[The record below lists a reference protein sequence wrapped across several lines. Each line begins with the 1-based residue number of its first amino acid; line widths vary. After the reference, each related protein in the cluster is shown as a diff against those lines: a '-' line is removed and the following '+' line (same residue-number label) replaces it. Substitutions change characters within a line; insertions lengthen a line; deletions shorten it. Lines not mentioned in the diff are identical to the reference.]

1 MKRKLLFGLV
11 LALLGVVNSVSADEL
26 TVYDGTTTNENV
38 PLRPYYGD
46 TSGQKSEFIIPASQ
60 LNAMTGGTIT
70 KMQFELSTAS
80 SKAWTAKYQVFLKEV
95 SQTEFEIVAGSGYYS
110 SSTATPIGNDGA
122 TTVYTGVITP
132 SGTAVPI
139 EFEMPYEYNGGN
151 LLVGIYMTA
160 TGSYESKSFYGTTV
174 ENSSWAYVSSSN
186 KPQNFLP
193 KTTFTYDLQIN
204 GPGLKVKDYK
214 NGETMS
220 FGMVDAGT
228 TKTITLVNPGT
239 EDITVNI
246 ATTGGFTA
254 DKTTATIAANKG
266 EQVVTITVPDATA
279 NGTITI
285 TPTAA
290 GVDPITINL
299 SCVIKDPNK
308 FFVDFNDNKKP
319 DEWEA
324 IGIGSYTTSS
334 TMYAWNYENGYA
346 WYKYSASTTGN
357 LGYYYLSLVSPLVKF
372 AEGEKLLF
380 KVKKDVAYSS
390 YLGYLRVDYSTDG
403 TTWNTVEGGTFND
416 ADLSSDWA
424 EKEVTIPATTKK
436 IRFVAAG
443 IALDD
448 IYGGEYSTAPVMN
461 VTAADVSFGM
471 VNAEATAT
479 FTIKNEGKSD
489 LTGIEVTT
497 TDNNFT
503 FEGVPTTVAV
513 GETATVTV
521 KMSAANKGM
530 HEGTVTVAAP
540 EQESKTFN
548 VSGYVMDEELF
559 TETFDGN
566 ALPDGWTMES
576 GSTST
581 DYKWTFANGA
591 ATGSNK
597 NARLITPALTIA
609 EGEKMAIE
617 IKKYN
622 TWACTLPIYISKD
635 GGEFTLFKTIA
646 NTELSDSYKVF
657 FIDGL
662 AAGNYKIRFDGDGI
676 VMNAINGFHLNMNA
690 PSMEMV
696 STEAAAF
703 GKVTA
708 NASKTYTVKNVGTGE
723 LTVNIASDNEA
734 FTVEPAQLVITDE
747 PKDFTVTFNYT
758 EGNYGNFTANIT
770 VTPTY
775 NEVAKVT
782 IAASAKAMDPN
793 AWDEDFEGGVMPI
806 GWEASNFSVT
816 TKSYTTNPNTTYLA
830 IASAQGATLVTPRL
844 EAKANDV
851 LMWEAY
857 FDWDDESIRV
867 EYSNDEKE
875 TWNLV
880 QIDGLTMGTGTT
892 GSLTN
897 SYRPKDN
904 GISSRGA
911 KLDMSFKAPADG
923 FYYLR
928 FTSSYSGNGVDN
940 FNGFKLALK
949 EHDATISNLDIRS
962 SFTQYTDHQV
972 SVTVKEMVGKDEEMT
987 AKFFING
994 TQYGESVTE
1003 TVPAGGEKEFFV
1015 AVRLNEVISGDAYF
1029 VVSNDN
1035 LELTSEH
1042 VAITTNPAVVL
1053 DETVALEEMPSGYQD
1068 KVVVKYTA
1076 KKGWN
1081 TICLPFALTDEN
1093 LTALFGE
1100 GYKVY
1105 EFYQYKDGELGFR
1118 IASRRYA
1125 GYPYIVYCETV
1136 PTIEEPGYLETYV
1149 SFTSSEKYDE
1159 YNGACF
1165 QGTFAPMPA
1174 GTMEGKYGVTP
1185 TGKIQKGGA
1194 NAWMKGY
1201 RAYFEL
1207 PEDVNPSKLAITID
1221 GQAIATGIDAM
1232 EMLNELNGDIYDLQG
1247 RKVNHAQKG
1256 VFIQNGKKVLVK

>member
-1 MKRKLLFGLV
+1 ME
-11 LALLGVVNSVSADEL
+11 NVSA
-26 TVYDGTTTNENV
+26 TG
-38 PLRPYYGD
+38 RA
-46 TSGQKSEFIIPASQ
+46 FI
-60 LNAMTGGTIT
+60 
-70 KMQFELSTAS
+70 
-80 SKAWTAKYQVFLKEV
+80 
-95 SQTEFEIVAGSGYYS
+95 
-110 SSTATPIGNDGA
+110 
-122 TTVYTGVITP
+122 
-132 SGTAVPI
+132 
-139 EFEMPYEYNGGN
+139 
-151 LLVGIYMTA
+151 
-160 TGSYESKSFYGTTV
+160 
-174 ENSSWAYVSSSN
+174 
-186 KPQNFLP
+186 P
-193 KTTFTYDLQIN
+193 KTTFTYEIAAEGPAFKVKGFNTGDSFQY
-204 GPGLKVKDYK
+204 PGL
-214 NGETMS
+214 
-220 FGMVDAGT
+220 VDPKTAT
-228 TKTITLVNPGT
+228 TFTLRNPGT
-239 EDITVNI
+239 EPVTVSI
-246 ATTGGFTA
+246 ATTGSFSTEETNVEIGA
-254 DKTTATIAANKG
+254 KG
-266 EQVVTITVPDATA
+266 EVNISVAAPEAFGTSTGTVVFTPSAGLDA
-279 NGTITI
+279 
-285 TPTAA
+285 
-290 GVDPITINL
+290 VTINL
-299 SCVIKDPNK
+299 SATVKDPSK
-308 FFVDFNDNKKP
+308 MFVDFSDGALPEDWKYTQYSSSYNWVYTKD
-319 DEWEA
+319 DELGGYA
-324 IGIGSYTTSS
+324 SYKGSSQSYKGTLTSPVLSFEENEQLYFKTSKYSSS
-334 TMYAWNYENGYA
+334 TYA
-346 WYKYSASTTGN
+346 
-357 LGYYYLSLVSPLVKF
+357 SPSVTIQT
-372 AEGEKLLF
+372 
-380 KVKKDVAYSS
+380 
-390 YLGYLRVDYSTDG
+390 STDG
-403 TTWNTVEGGTFND
+403 ETFTDLQTFTDDVYGTW
-416 ADLSSDWA
+416 
-424 EKEVTIPATTKK
+424 KERLVTIPSGTKY
-436 IRFVAAG
+436 IRFSGWYFNVTH
-443 IALDD
+443 
-448 IYGGEYSTAPVMN
+448 IYGGKILTGAKFVINTKNGQELN
-461 VTAADVSFGM
+461 FGM
-471 VNAEATAT
+471 QEQNAEATKT
-479 FTIKNEGKSD
+479 YTITNNGSEA
-489 LTGIEVTT
+489 LTVSIVAPEVVTVSSSEMSIPAKESTELTITLNTT
-497 TDNNFT
+497 TAGAKN
-503 FEGVPTTVAV
+503 
-513 GETATVTV
+513 
-521 KMSAANKGM
+521 
-530 HEGTVTVAAP
+530 GTVELTTNAIDVTSFSIPVA
-540 EQESKTFN
+540 
-548 VSGYVMDEELF
+548 GYVMDPELF

-576 GSTST
+576 GSTYTS
-581 DYKWTFANGA
+581 YKWTISDGMAS
-591 ATGSNK
+591 ATSS
-597 NARLITPALTIA
+597 NARLITPSLTVA

-617 IKKYN
+617 AKSYG
-622 TWACTLPIYISKD
+622 AGLSHSLPIYVSKN
-635 GGEFTLFKTIA
+635 GGEYTLHTTITDLA
-646 NTELSDSYKVF
+646 DDFKVF
-657 FIDGL
+657 YIEGL
-662 AAGNYKIRFDGDGI
+662 EAGNYQIRFDGNSVALGA
-676 VMNAINGFHLNMNA
+676 VNGFRLNPNN
-690 PSMEMV
+690 PLMEMV

-708 NASKTYTVKNVGTGE
+708 NASKTYTVKNVGTGQ
-723 LTVNIASDNEA
+723 LTVNIASDKEA

-782 IAASAKAMDPN
+782 IAASARAMDPN

-816 TKSYTTNPNTTYLA
+816 TKSYTTNPNTTSLA

-844 EAKANDV
+844 EAKTGDV

-857 FDWDDESIRV
+857 CDWSDEGFTV
-867 EYSNDEKE
+867 EYSTDDKATWTAIEGYNPYTPQNDG
-875 TWNLV
+875 
-880 QIDGLTMGTGTT
+880 ITT
-892 GSLTN
+892 
-897 SYRPKDN
+897 
-904 GISSRGA
+904 RGA
-911 KLDMSFKAPADG
+911 KKDMSFKAPADG

-1003 TVPAGGEKEFFV
+1003 TVPAGGEKEFVV

-1029 VVSNDN
+1029 VVSNEN
-1035 LELTSEH
+1035 LELTSEK

-1159 YNGACF
+1159 YNGARF

-1174 GTMEGKYGVTP
+1174 GTMKGKYGVTP

-1221 GQAIATGIDAM
+1221 GQTIATGIDAV
-1232 EMLNELNGDIYDLQG
+1232 EMLNELNGNVYDLQG
-1247 RKVNHAQKG
+1247 RKVNSAKKG
-1256 VFIQNGKKVLVK
+1256 IFIQNGKKIVVK

>member
-1 MKRKLLFGLV
+1 MKKMKFYFALA
-11 LALLGVVNSVSADEL
+11 LALLGIGSVANADEL
-26 TVYDGTTTNENV
+26 TVYDGTKTNDYV
-38 PLRPYYGD
+38 PVYGYYAD
-46 TSGQKSEFIIPASQ
+46 DFQKCEFIMPAAD
-60 LNAMTGGTIT
+60 L
-70 KMQFELSTAS
+70 
-80 SKAWTAKYQVFLKEV
+80 
-95 SQTEFEIVAGSGYYS
+95 TEMNGATVTSMKFYS
-110 SSTATPIGNDGA
+110 SSSSVSWGNAVFQVFMQEVSNTAMSAFIGTTEA
-122 TTVYTGVITP
+122 TTVYTGSLNIT
-132 SGTAVPI
+132 SGVMTVTFS
-139 EFEMPYEYNGGN
+139 ENYVYQGGN
-151 LLVGIYMTA
+151 LLIGFYET
-160 TGSYESKSFYGTTV
+160 TEGSYSKASFYGMSQDAATAFRGYNGTSL
-174 ENSSWAYVSSSN
+174 ESVSGSA
-186 KPQNFLP
+186 QYFLP
-193 KTTFTYDLQIN
+193 KTTFTYDVKIE
-204 GPGLKVKDYK
+204 GPGLKVKEYR

-266 EQVVTITVPDATA
+266 EQVVTITAPDATA
-279 NGTITI
+279 NGSITI
-285 TPTAA
+285 TPTVDS
-290 GVDPITINL
+290 VDPITINL

-308 FFVDFNDNKKP
+308 FFVDFNDNQLP
-319 DEWEA
+319 EGWETV
-324 IGIGSYTTSS
+324 GIGSYTTGSS
-334 TMYAWNYENGYA
+334 ASSYVWDFSKGYA
-346 WYKYSASTTGN
+346 WYKSSTSSAGY
-357 LGYYYLSLVSPLVKF
+357 LDYYYNSIESPLVKF
-372 AEGEKLLF
+372 EEGEKLLF
-380 KVKKDVAYSS
+380 KVKKESNYST

-403 TTWNTVEGGTFND
+403 KTWTAATDGTFNND
-416 ADLSSDWA
+416 ALTTDWA

-461 VTAADVSFGM
+461 VTATDVSFGM

-489 LTGIEVTT
+489 LTDIEVTS
-497 TDNNFT
+497 TDPNFT

-530 HEGTVTVAAP
+530 HEGTVTVGAP
-540 EQESKTFN
+540 EQERKTFN

-576 GSTST
+576 GSTYT

-690 PSMEMV
+690 PLMELV

-747 PKDFTVTFNYT
+747 PQDFTVTFNYT

-775 NEVAKVT
+775 NEDAKVT
-782 IAASAKAMDPN
+782 FAASAKAIDPN

-816 TKSYTTNPNTTYLA
+816 TKSYTTNPNTTSLA

-844 EAKANDV
+844 EAKTGDV

-857 FDWDDESIRV
+857 CDWSDEGFTV
-867 EYSNDEKE
+867 EYSTDDKA
-875 TWNLV
+875 TWTA
-880 QIDGLTMGTGTT
+880 IDGY
-892 GSLTN
+892 N
-897 SYRPKDN
+897 PYKPQND
-904 GISSRGA
+904 GISSRGT
-911 KLDMSFKAPADG
+911 KKDMSFTAPADG

-962 SFTQYTDHQV
+962 TFTQYTEHQV

-987 AKFFING
+987 AKFFIDG

-1003 TVPAGGEKEFFV
+1003 TVAAGGEKEFV
-1015 AVRLNEVISGDAYF
+1015 IAVRLDEVISGNAYF

-1035 LELTSEH
+1035 INLESEK
-1042 VAITTNPAVVL
+1042 VAITTKAAIVL
-1053 DETVALEEMPSGYQD
+1053 DETVDPESLPTSYQD
-1068 KVVVKYTA
+1068 KVVLKYTA

-1081 TICLPFALTDEN
+1081 TICVPFPLSDTD
-1093 LTALFGE
+1093 LTAIFGE
-1100 GYKVY
+1100 NWKVY
-1105 EFYQYKDGELGFR
+1105 EFKSYNNGELGFQL
-1118 IASRRYA
+1118 ASRRY
-1125 GYPYIVYCETV
+1125 GGFPYIVYSEN
-1136 PTIEEPGYLETYV
+1136 PATIEEPGYILTYV
-1149 SFTSSEKYDE
+1149 EFRSVNYDE
-1159 YNGACF
+1159 YNGARF
-1165 QGTFAPMPA
+1165 QGTFAPIAAP
-1174 GTMEGKYGVTP
+1174 GMEGKYGVTP
-1185 TGKIQKGGA
+1185 AGKIQKGGA

-1207 PEDVNPSKLAITID
+1207 PEDADPSKLAITID
-1221 GQAIATGIDAM
+1221 GQAIATGIDAV
-1232 EMLNELNGDIYDLQG
+1232 EMLNELNGNVYDLQG
-1247 RKVNHAQKG
+1247 RKVNSAKKG
-1256 VFIQNGKKVLVK
+1256 IFIQNGKKIVVK

>member
-1 MKRKLLFGLV
+1 MKRKLLFGLA
-11 LALLGVVNSVSADEL
+11 LALMGVVSSVNADEL
-26 TVYDGTTTNENV
+26 TVYDGTTTNQYI
-38 PLRPYYGD
+38 PTYGYYAD
-46 TSGQKSEFIIPASQ
+46 TQGQLSEFMIPAADLATLYGSTI
-60 LNAMTGGTIT
+60 NALKFYANSTSVNWGTA
-70 KMQFELSTAS
+70 QF
-80 SKAWTAKYQVFLKEV
+80 KVYVKEV
-95 SQTEFEIVAGSGYYS
+95 V
-110 SSTATPIGNDGA
+110 DGA
-122 TTVYTGVITP
+122 LDSSFSGDAGATIVYQGSLKVE
-132 SGTAVPI
+132 SNEMAVTFS
-139 EFEMPYEYNGGN
+139 EGYEYGGGN
-151 LLVGIYMTA
+151 LLVGIYVSTKGTYNRA
-160 TGSYESKSFYGTTV
+160 YFYGTGGFD
-174 ENSSWAYVSSSN
+174 NIYSRYRDSSSGN
-186 KPQNFLP
+186 GTAQYFIP
-193 KTTFTYDLQIN
+193 KTTLTYEAMTE

-214 NGETMS
+214 DGDTMS

-239 EDITVNI
+239 VDITVNI
-246 ATTGGFTA
+246 ATTGGFKT
-254 DKTTATIAANKG
+254 DKTSATIAANKG
-266 EQVVTITVPDATA
+266 EQVVTITAPDATA
-279 NGTITI
+279 NGSITI
-285 TPTAA
+285 TPTVD

-299 SCVIKDPNK
+299 NCVIKDPNK
-308 FFVDFNDNKKP
+308 FFVDFNDNQLP
-319 DEWEA
+319 EGWETV
-324 IGIGSYTTSS
+324 GIGSYTTGSYASS
-334 TMYAWNYENGYA
+334 YVWDFSKGYA
-346 WYKYSASTTGN
+346 WYKSSTSSAGY
-357 LGYYYLSLVSPLVKF
+357 LDYYYNSIVSPLVKF
-372 AEGEKLLF
+372 VEGEKLLF
-380 KVKKDVAYSS
+380 KVKKECDYSS

-403 TTWNTVEGGTFND
+403 KTWTAATDGTFNND
-416 ADLSSDWA
+416 ALTTDWA

-489 LTGIEVTT
+489 LTGIEVTS
-497 TDNNFT
+497 TDPNFT
-503 FEGVPTTVAV
+503 FEGVPASVAV

-566 ALPDGWTMES
+566 ALPDGWTNT
-576 GSTST
+576 G
-581 DYKWTFANGA
+581 WTFANGEA
-591 ATGSNK
+591 SGSYNSTK
-597 NARLITPALTIA
+597 KQLITPSLVVA

-617 IKKYN
+617 VQKTRN
-622 TWACTLPIYISKD
+622 SGCAMDIYVSKNGAD
-635 GGEFTLFKTIA
+635 FTKHQTIA
-646 NTELSDSYKVF
+646 DADMENGIYKVF
-657 FIDGL
+657 FIEGL
-662 AAGNYKIRFDGDGI
+662 EAGSYQIRFDANDNKI
-676 VMNAINGFHLNMNA
+676 NAINGFHLNMNA
-690 PSMEMV
+690 PLMELV

-708 NASKTYTVKNVGTGE
+708 NASKTYTVKNVGTGQ

-775 NEVAKVT
+775 NEDAKVT

-793 AWDEDFEGGVMPI
+793 AWDEDFEGGTMPI
-806 GWEASNFSVT
+806 GWDATNWEVGTFDYS
-816 TKSYTTNPNTTYLA
+816 TTNATQ
-830 IASAQGATLVTPRL
+830 IAKATKTAGESVLVTPRL

-851 LMWEAY
+851 LMWEAD
-857 FDWDDESIRV
+857 FDWYDESIRV

-880 QIDGLTMGTGTT
+880 QIDGLTMGTGAT

-897 SYRPKDN
+897 SYRPQDN
-904 GISSRGA
+904 GIGTRGA

-962 SFTQYTDHQV
+962 SFNQYTDHQV

-1003 TVPAGGEKEFFV
+1003 TVPAGGEKEFVV

-1029 VVSNDN
+1029 VVSNEN
-1035 LELTSEH
+1035 LELTSEK

-1076 KKGWN
+1076 KQGWN

-1159 YNGACF
+1159 YNGARF

-1207 PEDVNPSKLAITID
+1207 PEDADPSKLVITVD
-1221 GQAIATGIDAM
+1221 GETVATGIDAM

>member
-1 MKRKLLFGLV
+1 MKKMKFYFALA
-11 LALLGVVNSVSADEL
+11 LALLGGSYAANADEL
-26 TVYDGTTTNENV
+26 TVYDGTKTNQYI
-38 PLRPYYGD
+38 PTYGYYAD
-46 TSGQKSEFIIPASQ
+46 TQGELSEFMIPAADLAT
-60 LNAMTGGTIT
+60 LNGSTINALKFYANNT
-70 KMQFELSTAS
+70 SVNWGAAQF
-80 SKAWTAKYQVFLKEV
+80 KVYVKEV
-95 SQTEFEIVAGSGYYS
+95 V
-110 SSTATPIGNDGA
+110 DGA
-122 TTVYTGVITP
+122 LDSSFSGDAGATIVYQGSLKVE
-132 SGTAVPI
+132 SNEMAVTFS
-139 EFEMPYEYNGGN
+139 EGYEYGGGN
-151 LLVGIYMTA
+151 LLVGIYVSTKGTYDRA
-160 TGSYESKSFYGTTV
+160 YFYGTGGFD
-174 ENSSWAYVSSSN
+174 NIYSRYRDSSSGN
-186 KPQNFLP
+186 GTAQYFIP
-193 KTTFTYDLQIN
+193 KTTLTYEAMTE
-204 GPGLKVKDYK
+204 GPGLKVKEYK

-239 EDITVNI
+239 VDITVNI

-308 FFVDFNDNKKP
+308 FFVDFNDNQLP
-319 DEWEA
+319 EGWETV
-324 IGIGSYTTSS
+324 GIGSNTTGSYAS
-334 TMYAWNYENGYA
+334 TYSWDFSKGYA
-346 WYKYSASTTGN
+346 WYKSSTSSAGY
-357 LGYYYLSLVSPLVKF
+357 LDYYYNSIESPLVKF
-372 AEGEKLLF
+372 VEGEKLLF
-380 KVKKDVAYSS
+380 KVKKECDYSS

-403 TTWNTVEGGTFND
+403 KTWTAATDGTFNN
-416 ADLSSDWA
+416 AALTTEWA

-461 VTAADVSFGM
+461 VTATDVSFGM

-489 LTGIEVTT
+489 LTGIEVTS
-497 TDNNFT
+497 TDPNFT
-503 FEGVPTTVAV
+503 FEGVPASVAV

-690 PSMEMV
+690 PSMELV

-703 GKVTA
+703 GKVTES
-708 NASKTYTVKNVGTGE
+708 ASKTYTVKNVGTGE

-793 AWDEDFEGGVMPI
+793 AWDEDFEGRVMPI

-844 EAKANDV
+844 EAKTGDV

-857 FDWDDESIRV
+857 CDWSDEGFTV
-867 EYSNDEKE
+867 EYSTDDKATWTAIEGYNPYTPQNDG
-875 TWNLV
+875 
-880 QIDGLTMGTGTT
+880 ITT
-892 GSLTN
+892 
-897 SYRPKDN
+897 
-904 GISSRGA
+904 RGA
-911 KLDMSFKAPADG
+911 KKDMSFKAPADG

-1003 TVPAGGEKEFFV
+1003 TVPAGGEKEFV
-1015 AVRLNEVISGDAYF
+1015 IAVRLDEVISGDAYF

-1149 SFTSSEKYDE
+1149 SFTSSEKNDE
-1159 YNGACF
+1159 YNGARF
-1165 QGTFAPMPA
+1165 QGTFAPIAAPGMK
-1174 GTMEGKYGVTP
+1174 GKYGVTP

-1207 PEDVNPSKLAITID
+1207 PEDADPSKLAITID
-1221 GQAIATGIDAM
+1221 GQTIATGIDAV
-1232 EMLNELNGDIYDLQG
+1232 EMLNELNGNVYDLQG
-1247 RKVNHAQKG
+1247 RKVNSAKKG
-1256 VFIQNGKKVLVK
+1256 IFIQNGKKVAIK

>member
-1 MKRKLLFGLV
+1 MCMKRKLLFGLA

-254 DKTTATIAANKG
+254 DKTSATIAANKG
-266 EQVVTITVPDATA
+266 EQVVTITAPDATA
-279 NGTITI
+279 NGSITI
-285 TPTAA
+285 TPTVD

-308 FFVDFNDNKKP
+308 FFVDFNDNQLP
-319 DEWEA
+319 EGWETV
-324 IGIGSYTTSS
+324 GIGSYTTGSS
-334 TMYAWNYENGYA
+334 ASSYVWDFSKGYA
-346 WYKYSASTTGN
+346 WYKKSYAYSSAN
-357 LGYYYLSLVSPLVKF
+357 YYHSLVSPLVKF
-372 AEGEKLLF
+372 VEGEKLLF
-380 KVKKDVAYSS
+380 KLKKEPEYSN
-390 YLGYLRVDYSTDG
+390 YPGYLRVDYTTDG
-403 TTWNTVEGGTFND
+403 KVWTTLSEAVYSD
-416 ADLSSDWA
+416 ADLTTNWV

-436 IRFVAAG
+436 IRFVGMG
-443 IALDD
+443 ISIDD

-489 LTGIEVTT
+489 LTGIEVTS
-497 TDNNFT
+497 TDTNFT

-566 ALPDGWTMES
+566 ALPDGWTNT
-576 GSTST
+576 G
-581 DYKWTFANGA
+581 WTFANGEA
-591 ATGSNK
+591 SGAYNSTRK
-597 NARLITPALTIA
+597 QLITPSLVVA

-617 IKKYN
+617 VQKTRN
-622 TWACTLPIYISKD
+622 SGCAMDIYVSKNGAD
-635 GGEFTLFKTIA
+635 FTKHQTIA
-646 NTELSDSYKVF
+646 DADMENGIYKVF
-657 FIDGL
+657 FIEGL
-662 AAGNYKIRFDGDGI
+662 EAGSYQIRFDANDNKI
-676 VMNAINGFHLNMNA
+676 NAINGFHLNMNA
-690 PSMEMV
+690 PLMEMV

-775 NEVAKVT
+775 NEDAKVT

-793 AWDEDFEGGVMPI
+793 AWDEDFEAGTMPI
-806 GWEASNFSVT
+806 GWDATNWEVGTFGYS
-816 TKSYTTNPNTTYLA
+816 TTNATQ
-830 IASAQGATLVTPRL
+830 IAKATKTAGESVLVTPRL

-851 LMWEAY
+851 LMWEAD
-857 FDWDDESIRV
+857 FDWYDESIRV

-880 QIDGLTMGTGTT
+880 QIDGLTMGTGAT

-897 SYRPKDN
+897 SYRPQDN
-904 GISSRGA
+904 GIGTRGA

-928 FTSSYSGNGVDN
+928 FTSSYSGNGVDT

-962 SFTQYTDHQV
+962 SFNQYTDHQV

-1003 TVPAGGEKEFFV
+1003 TVPAGGEKEFVV

-1029 VVSNDN
+1029 VVSNEN
-1035 LELTSEH
+1035 LELTSEK

-1076 KKGWN
+1076 KQGWN

-1159 YNGACF
+1159 YNGARF

-1207 PEDVNPSKLAITID
+1207 PEDADPSKLAITID

>member
-1 MKRKLLFGLV
+1 MKKMKFYFALA
-11 LALLGVVNSVSADEL
+11 LALLGVGSVANADEL
-26 TVYDGTTTNENV
+26 TVYDGTTTNTEV
-38 PLRPYYGD
+38 PFYGLYVD
-46 TSGQKSEFIIPASQ
+46 DNYQKCEYIIPASA
-60 LNAMTGGTIT
+60 LSGINGAEIKGLKFYTSINNDWGGT
-70 KMQFELSTAS
+70 F
-80 SKAWTAKYQVFLKEV
+80 QVFLKEV
-95 SQTEFEIVAGSGYYS
+95 DNTTLTGFTG
-110 SSTATPIGNDGA
+110 TDGA
-122 TTVYTGVITP
+122 TIVYEGGMSSTNNTIT
-132 SGTAVPI
+132 I
-139 EFEMPYEYNGGN
+139 EFNTPITYNGKN
-151 LLVGIYMTA
+151 LLVGVYETVK
-160 TGSYESKSFYGTTV
+160 GSYKSNSFTGTTV
-174 ENSSWAYVSSSN
+174 NSGVTWAGKGTAFASITGTARS
-186 KPQNFLP
+186 FAP
-193 KTTFTYDLQIN
+193 KTTFTYEEAVVE

-214 NGETMS
+214 DGETMS
-220 FGMVDAGT
+220 FGLVDAGT

-254 DKTTATIAANKG
+254 DKTSATIAANKG
-266 EQVVTITVPDATA
+266 EQVVTITAPDATA

-285 TPTAA
+285 TPTVD

-308 FFVDFNDNKKP
+308 FFVDFNDNQLP
-319 DEWEA
+319 EGWETV
-324 IGIGSYTTSS
+324 GIGSYTTGSS
-334 TMYAWNYENGYA
+334 ASSYVWDFSKGYA
-346 WYKYSASTTGN
+346 WYKKSYAYSSAN
-357 LGYYYLSLVSPLVKF
+357 YYHSLVSPLVKF
-372 AEGEKLLF
+372 VEGEKLLF
-380 KVKKDVAYSS
+380 KLKKEPEYSN
-390 YLGYLRVDYSTDG
+390 YPGYLRVDYTTDG
-403 TTWNTVEGGTFND
+403 KAWTTLSEAVYAD
-416 ADLSSDWA
+416 ADLTTNWV

-436 IRFVAAG
+436 IRFVGMG
-443 IALDD
+443 ISIDD

-461 VTAADVSFGM
+461 VTATDVSFGM

-489 LTGIEVTT
+489 LTGVEVTS
-497 TDNNFT
+497 TDTNFT
-503 FEGVPTTVAV
+503 FEGVPATVAV

-548 VSGYVMDEELF
+548 VSGYVMDTELF

-566 ALPDGWTMES
+566 ALPDGWTNT
-576 GSTST
+576 G
-581 DYKWTFANGA
+581 WTFANGEA
-591 ATGSNK
+591 SGAYNSTRK
-597 NARLITPALTIA
+597 QLITPSLVVA

-617 IKKYN
+617 VQKTRN
-622 TWACTLPIYISKD
+622 SGCAMDIYVSKNGAD
-635 GGEFTLFKTIA
+635 FTKHQTIA
-646 NTELSDSYKVF
+646 DADMENGIYKVF
-657 FIDGL
+657 FIEGL
-662 AAGNYKIRFDGDGI
+662 EAGSYQIRFDANDNKI
-676 VMNAINGFHLNMNA
+676 NAINGFHLNMNA
-690 PSMEMV
+690 PLMEMV

-703 GKVTA
+703 DKVTA
-708 NASKTYTVKNVGTGE
+708 SASKTYTVKNVGTGK

-747 PKDFTVTFNYT
+747 PKNFTVTFNYT

-775 NEVAKVT
+775 NEDAKVT

-793 AWDEDFEGGVMPI
+793 AWDEDFEAGTMPI
-806 GWEASNFSVT
+806 GWDATNWEVGTFGYS
-816 TKSYTTNPNTTYLA
+816 TTNATQ
-830 IASAQGATLVTPRL
+830 IAKATKTAGESVLVTPRL

-851 LMWEAY
+851 LMWEAD

-880 QIDGLTMGTGTT
+880 QIDGLTMGTGAT

-911 KLDMSFKAPADG
+911 KLDMSFKAPANG

-962 SFTQYTDHQV
+962 SFNQYTDHQV

-1003 TVPAGGEKEFFV
+1003 TVPAGGEKEFVV

-1035 LELTSEH
+1035 LELTSEK
-1042 VAITTNPAVVL
+1042 VAITTKAAIVL
-1053 DETVALEEMPSGYQD
+1053 DETVDPESLPTSYQD
-1068 KVVVKYTA
+1068 KVALKYTA

-1081 TICLPFALTDEN
+1081 TICVPFPLTDTD
-1093 LTALFGE
+1093 LTAIFGE
-1100 GYKVY
+1100 NWKVY
-1105 EFYQYKDGELGFR
+1105 EFKSYNNGELGFQL
-1118 IASRRYA
+1118 ASRRY
-1125 GYPYIVYCETV
+1125 GGFPYIVYSEN
-1136 PTIEEPGYLETYV
+1136 PATIEEPGYILTYV
-1149 SFTSSEKYDE
+1149 EFRSVNYDE
-1159 YNGACF
+1159 YNGARF

-1194 NAWMKGY
+1194 NARMKGY

-1207 PEDVNPSKLAITID
+1207 PEDADPSKLAITID
-1221 GQAIATGIDAM
+1221 GQTIATGIDAV
-1232 EMLNELNGDIYDLQG
+1232 EMLNELNGNVYDLQG
-1247 RKVNHAQKG
+1247 RKVNSAKKG
-1256 VFIQNGKKVLVK
+1256 IFIQNGKKIVVK

>member
-1 MKRKLLFGLV
+1 MKKMKFYFALA
-11 LALLGVVNSVSADEL
+11 LALLGVGSVANADEL
-26 TVYDGTTTNENV
+26 TVYDGTKTNDYV
-38 PLRPYYGD
+38 PVYGYYAD
-46 TSGQKSEFIIPASQ
+46 DFQKCEFIMPAAD
-60 LNAMTGGTIT
+60 L
-70 KMQFELSTAS
+70 
-80 SKAWTAKYQVFLKEV
+80 
-95 SQTEFEIVAGSGYYS
+95 TEMNGATVTSMKFYS
-110 SSTATPIGNDGA
+110 SSSSVSWGNAVFQVFMQEVSNTAMSAFIGTTEA
-122 TTVYTGVITP
+122 TTVYTGSLNIT
-132 SGTAVPI
+132 SGVMTVTFS
-139 EFEMPYEYNGGN
+139 ENYVYQGGN
-151 LLVGIYMTA
+151 LLIGFYET
-160 TGSYESKSFYGTTV
+160 TEGSYSKASFYGMSQDAATAFRGYNGTSLESV
-174 ENSSWAYVSSSN
+174 IGSAQY
-186 KPQNFLP
+186 FLP
-193 KTTFTYDLQIN
+193 KTTFTYDVKIE

-566 ALPDGWTMES
+566 ALPDGWTNT
-576 GSTST
+576 G
-581 DYKWTFANGA
+581 WTFANGEA
-591 ATGSNK
+591 SGAYNSTK
-597 NARLITPALTIA
+597 KQLITPSLVVA

-617 IKKYN
+617 VQKTRN
-622 TWACTLPIYISKD
+622 SGCAMDIYVSKNGAD
-635 GGEFTLFKTIA
+635 FTKHQTIA
-646 NTELSDSYKVF
+646 DADMENGIYKVF
-657 FIDGL
+657 FIEGL
-662 AAGNYKIRFDGDGI
+662 EAGSYQIRFDANDNKI
-676 VMNAINGFHLNMNA
+676 NAINGFHLNMNA
-690 PSMEMV
+690 PLMEMV

-793 AWDEDFEGGVMPI
+793 AWDEDFEGGAMPL

-1003 TVPAGGEKEFFV
+1003 TVPAGGEKEFVV

-1035 LELTSEH
+1035 LELTSEK

-1149 SFTSSEKYDE
+1149 SFTSSEKNDE
-1159 YNGACF
+1159 YNGARF
-1165 QGTFAPMPA
+1165 QGTFAPMPV

-1185 TGKIQKGGA
+1185 TGKIQKGSA
-1194 NAWMKGY
+1194 TAWMKGY

-1207 PEDVNPSKLAITID
+1207 PEDADPSKLAITID
-1221 GQAIATGIDAM
+1221 GQTIATGIDAI
-1232 EMLNELNGDIYDLQG
+1232 EMLNELNGNVYDLQG
-1247 RKVNHAQKG
+1247 RKVNSAKKG
-1256 VFIQNGKKVLVK
+1256 IFIQNGKKIVVK

>member
-1 MKRKLLFGLV
+1 MKKMKFYFALA
-11 LALLGVVNSVSADEL
+11 LALLGVGSVANADEL
-26 TVYDGTTTNENV
+26 TVYEGTTTNEYI
-38 PLRPYYGD
+38 PTYGYYAD
-46 TSGQKSEFIIPASQ
+46 TQGELSEFMIPAADLAT
-60 LNAMTGGTIT
+60 LNGSTINALKFYANSTSVNWGTA
-70 KMQFELSTAS
+70 QF
-80 SKAWTAKYQVFLKEV
+80 KVYVKEV
-95 SQTEFEIVAGSGYYS
+95 V
-110 SSTATPIGNDGA
+110 DGA
-122 TTVYTGVITP
+122 LDSSFSGDADATIVYQGSLKVESNEMAITF
-132 SGTAVPI
+132 SEG
-139 EFEMPYEYNGGN
+139 YEYDGGN
-151 LLVGIYMTA
+151 LLVGIYVSTKGTYNHA
-160 TGSYESKSFYGTTV
+160 YFYGTGGFDNIYSRYRQT
-174 ENSSWAYVSSSN
+174 SSGNGKAQY
-186 KPQNFLP
+186 FIP
-193 KTTFTYDLQIN
+193 KTTLTYEAMTE
-204 GPGLKVKDYK
+204 GPGLKVKEYK

-266 EQVVTITVPDATA
+266 EQVVTITAPDATA

-285 TPTAA
+285 TPTVD

-308 FFVDFNDNKKP
+308 FFVDFNDNQLP
-319 DEWEA
+319 EGWETV
-324 IGIGSYTTSS
+324 GIGSYTTGSYASS
-334 TMYAWNYENGYA
+334 YVWDFSKGYA
-346 WYKYSASTTGN
+346 WYKSSDSSYGN
-357 LGYYYLSLVSPLVKF
+357 PDRYYHSLVSPLVKF
-372 AEGEKLLF
+372 EEGEKLLF
-380 KVKKDVAYSS
+380 KVKKEVSSSS
-390 YLGYLRVDYSTDG
+390 YVGYLRVDYSTDG
-403 TTWNTVEGGTFND
+403 KTWTAATDGTFNN
-416 ADLSSDWA
+416 AALTTEWA

-461 VTAADVSFGM
+461 VTATDVSFGM

-566 ALPDGWTMES
+566 ALPDGWTNT
-576 GSTST
+576 G
-581 DYKWTFANGA
+581 WTFANGEA
-591 ATGSNK
+591 SGAYNSTRK
-597 NARLITPALTIA
+597 QLITPSLVVA

-617 IKKYN
+617 VQKTRNSGCAMDIYVSKNGADFTKYQ
-622 TWACTLPIYISKD
+622 
-635 GGEFTLFKTIA
+635 TIA
-646 NTELSDSYKVF
+646 DADMENGIYKVF
-657 FIDGL
+657 FIEGL
-662 AAGNYKIRFDGDGI
+662 EAGSYQIRFDANDNKI
-676 VMNAINGFHLNMNA
+676 NAINGFHLNMNA
-690 PSMEMV
+690 PLMEMV

-734 FTVEPAQLVITDE
+734 FTVEPAQLVITEE
-747 PKDFTVTFNYT
+747 PKNFTVTFNYT

-793 AWDEDFEGGVMPI
+793 AWDEDFEGGEMPI
-806 GWEASNFSVT
+806 GWEANGFSVGT
-816 TKSYTTNPNTTYLA
+816 YGGWGTSTNTTNYAYGSSNG
-830 IASAQGATLVTPRL
+830 STLITPRL
-844 EAKANDV
+844 EAKTGDV
-851 LMWEAY
+851 LTWEADCDY
-857 FDWDDESIRV
+857 ADEGIKV
-867 EYSNDEKE
+867 EYSVDDKATWTVLDIEGLNKSTASGKE
-875 TWNLV
+875 DFYLPNV
-880 QIDGLTMGTGTT
+880 NGYTT
-892 GSLTN
+892 GAAL
-897 SYRPKDN
+897 P
-904 GISSRGA
+904 
-911 KLDMSFKAPADG
+911 MSFTAPADG
-923 FYYLR
+923 YYYLR
-928 FTSSYSGNGVDN
+928 FTSSYNREGVDN
-940 FNGFKLALK
+940 FNGFKLAMK
-949 EHDATISNLDIRS
+949 EHDAGISAIQIYETFNQYAERS
-962 SFTQYTDHQV
+962 L
-972 SVTVKEMVGKDEEMT
+972 SVTVKENVCKDETLT
-987 AKFFING
+987 AQFFIDD
-994 TQYGESVTE
+994 TQYGEDVTE
-1003 TVPAGGEKEFFV
+1003 TVTALGEKTFTVKVTLDEI
-1015 AVRLNEVISGDAYF
+1015 ISGDAYF
-1029 VVSNDN
+1029 KVFNDN
-1035 LELTSEH
+1035 INLVSEK
-1042 VAITTNPAVVL
+1042 VAITTNPAIVL
-1053 DETVALEEMPSGYQD
+1053 DETVAPEDLPTSGSQSV
-1068 KVVVKYTA
+1068 VVVKYSA

-1081 TICLPFALTDEN
+1081 TICVPFKIADADLE
-1093 LTALFGE
+1093 AIFGE

-1105 EFYQYKDGELGFR
+1105 DFKSYKDGELGFQEVNALNR
-1118 IASRRYA
+1118 VA
-1125 GYPYIVYCETV
+1125 GYPYIVYSENPATF
-1136 PTIEEPGYLETYV
+1136 EEPGYIVTTV
-1149 SFTSSEKYDE
+1149 SFRSVNYDE
-1159 YNGACF
+1159 YNGARF
-1165 QGTFAPMPA
+1165 QGTFAPMPV

-1207 PEDVNPSKLAITID
+1207 PEDANPSKLAITID
-1221 GQAIATGIDAM
+1221 GQTIATGIDAV
-1232 EMLNELNGDIYDLQG
+1232 EMLNELNGNVYDLQG
-1247 RKVNHAQKG
+1247 RKVNSAKKG
-1256 VFIQNGKKVLVK
+1256 IFIQNGKKIIVR

>member
-1 MKRKLLFGLV
+1 MKRKLLFGLA
-11 LALLGVVNSVSADEL
+11 LALMGVVSSVNADEL

-308 FFVDFNDNKKP
+308 FFVDFNDNQLP
-319 DEWEA
+319 EGWETV
-324 IGIGSYTTSS
+324 GIGSYTTGSYASS
-334 TMYAWNYENGYA
+334 YVWDFSKGYA
-346 WYKYSASTTGN
+346 WYKSSTSSAGY
-357 LGYYYLSLVSPLVKF
+357 LDYYYNSIESPLVKF
-372 AEGEKLLF
+372 EEGEKLLF
-380 KVKKDVAYSS
+380 KVKKESNYSTN
-390 YLGYLRVDYSTDG
+390 LGYLRVDYSTDG
-403 TTWNTVEGGTFND
+403 KTWTAATDGTFNN
-416 ADLSSDWA
+416 AALTTEWA

-461 VTAADVSFGM
+461 VTATDVSFGM

-708 NASKTYTVKNVGTGE
+708 NDSKTYTVKNVGTGE

-857 FDWDDESIRV
+857 CDWSDEGFTV
-867 EYSNDEKE
+867 EYSTDDKATWTAIEGYNPYTPQNDG
-875 TWNLV
+875 
-880 QIDGLTMGTGTT
+880 ITT
-892 GSLTN
+892 
-897 SYRPKDN
+897 
-904 GISSRGA
+904 RGA
-911 KLDMSFKAPADG
+911 KKDMSFTAPADG

-1003 TVPAGGEKEFFV
+1003 TVPAGGEKEFVV

-1076 KKGWN
+1076 KQGWN

-1159 YNGACF
+1159 YNGARF
-1165 QGTFAPMPA
+1165 QGTFAPIA
-1174 GTMEGKYGVTP
+1174 ASGMEGKYGVTP

>member
-1 MKRKLLFGLV
+1 MCMKRKLLFGLV

-26 TVYDGTTTNENV
+26 TVYDGTTTNAEV
-38 PLRPYYGD
+38 PFYGLYVD
-46 TSGQKSEFIIPASQ
+46 DNYQKCEYIIPASA
-60 LNAMTGGTIT
+60 LSGINGAEIKGLKFYTSINNDWGGT
-70 KMQFELSTAS
+70 F
-80 SKAWTAKYQVFLKEV
+80 QVFLKEV
-95 SQTEFEIVAGSGYYS
+95 DNTTLTGFTG
-110 SSTATPIGNDGA
+110 TDGA
-122 TTVYTGVITP
+122 TIVYEGGMSSTNNTIT
-132 SGTAVPI
+132 I
-139 EFEMPYEYNGGN
+139 EFNTPITYNGKN
-151 LLVGIYMTA
+151 LLVGVYETVK
-160 TGSYESKSFYGTTV
+160 GSYKSNNFTGTTV
-174 ENSSWAYVSSSN
+174 NSGVTWAGKGTAFASITGTARS
-186 KPQNFLP
+186 FAP
-193 KTTFTYDLQIN
+193 KTTFTYEEAVVE

-214 NGETMS
+214 DGETMS
-220 FGMVDAGT
+220 FGLVNAGT

-239 EDITVNI
+239 VDITVNI

-266 EQVVTITVPDATA
+266 EQVVTITAPDATA
-279 NGTITI
+279 NGSITI

-308 FFVDFNDNKKP
+308 FFVDFNDNQLP
-319 DEWEA
+319 EGWETV
-324 IGIGSYTTSS
+324 GIGSYTTGSS
-334 TMYAWNYENGYA
+334 ASSYVWDFSKGYA
-346 WYKYSASTTGN
+346 WYKKSYAYSSAN
-357 LGYYYLSLVSPLVKF
+357 YYHSLVSPLVKF
-372 AEGEKLLF
+372 VEGEKLLF
-380 KVKKDVAYSS
+380 KLKKEPEYSN
-390 YLGYLRVDYSTDG
+390 YPGYLRVDYTTDG
-403 TTWNTVEGGTFND
+403 KAWTTLSEAVYAD
-416 ADLSSDWA
+416 ADLTTNWV

-436 IRFVAAG
+436 IRFVGMG
-443 IALDD
+443 ISIDD

-461 VTAADVSFGM
+461 VTATDVSFGM

-489 LTGIEVTT
+489 LTGVEVTS
-497 TDNNFT
+497 TDTNFT

-566 ALPDGWTMES
+566 ALPDGWTNT
-576 GSTST
+576 G
-581 DYKWTFANGA
+581 WTFANGEA
-591 ATGSNK
+591 SGSYNSTK
-597 NARLITPALTIA
+597 KQLITPSLVVA

-617 IKKYN
+617 VQKTRN
-622 TWACTLPIYISKD
+622 SGCAMDIYVSKNGAD
-635 GGEFTLFKTIA
+635 FTKHQTIA
-646 NTELSDSYKVF
+646 DADMENGIYKVF
-657 FIDGL
+657 FIEGL
-662 AAGNYKIRFDGDGI
+662 EAGSYQIRFDANDNKI
-676 VMNAINGFHLNMNA
+676 NAINGFHLNMNA
-690 PSMEMV
+690 PLMEMV

-775 NEVAKVT
+775 NEDAKVT

-806 GWEASNFSVT
+806 GWEASNWEVGTFGYS
-816 TKSYTTNPNTTYLA
+816 TTNATQ
-830 IASAQGATLVTPRL
+830 IAKATKTAGESVLVTPRL

-851 LMWEAY
+851 LMWEALY
-857 FDWDDESIRV
+857 DWDDESIRV

-880 QIDGLTMGTGTT
+880 QIDGLTMGTGAT

-962 SFTQYTDHQV
+962 SFNQYTDHQV
-972 SVTVKEMVGKDEEMT
+972 SVTVKELVGKEEEMT
-987 AKFFING
+987 AKFFIDG
-994 TQYGESVTE
+994 TQYGEAVTE
-1003 TVPAGGEKEFFV
+1003 TVPAGGEKEFV
-1015 AVRLNEVISGDAYF
+1015 IAVRLNEIISGNAYF
-1029 VVSNDN
+1029 VVSNDDI
-1035 LELTSEH
+1035 ELTSEA
-1042 VAITTNPAVVL
+1042 VAITTNPAIVL
-1053 DETVALEEMPSGYQD
+1053 DETVAPESLPTGYQD
-1068 KVVVKYTA
+1068 KVAVKYTA
-1076 KKGWN
+1076 KQGWN
-1081 TICLPFALTDEN
+1081 TICLPFALTDED

-1100 GYKVY
+1100 GWKAY
-1105 EFYQYKDGELGFR
+1105 EFCSYNNGELGFR
-1118 IASRRYA
+1118 LASRRYA
-1125 GYPYIVYCETV
+1125 GYPYIVYCESA
-1136 PTIEEPGYLETYV
+1136 PTIEEPGYLVTYV
-1149 SFTSSEKYDE
+1149 SFSSEKYDQ
-1159 YNGACF
+1159 YGGAIF
-1165 QGTFAPMPA
+1165 QGTFSPIAAPD
-1174 GTMEGKYGVTP
+1174 MEGIYGVTP
-1185 TGKIQKGGA
+1185 NGRIMKGSA
-1194 NAWMKGY
+1194 NASMKGY

-1207 PEDVNPSKLAITID
+1207 PTDEDTSKLVITVD
-1221 GQAIATGIDAM
+1221 GETVATGIDAM

>member
-1 MKRKLLFGLV
+1 MKKMKFYFALA
-11 LALLGVVNSVSADEL
+11 LALLGIGSVANADEL
-26 TVYDGTTTNENV
+26 TVYDGTTTNAEV
-38 PLRPYYGD
+38 PFYGLYVD
-46 TSGQKSEFIIPASQ
+46 DNYQKCEYIIPASA
-60 LNAMTGGTIT
+60 LSGINGAEIKGLKFYTSINNDWGGT
-70 KMQFELSTAS
+70 F
-80 SKAWTAKYQVFLKEV
+80 QVFLKEV
-95 SQTEFEIVAGSGYYS
+95 DNTTLTGFTG
-110 SSTATPIGNDGA
+110 TDGA
-122 TTVYTGVITP
+122 TIVYEGGMSSTNNTIT
-132 SGTAVPI
+132 I
-139 EFEMPYEYNGGN
+139 EFNTPITYNGKN
-151 LLVGIYMTA
+151 LLVGVYETVK
-160 TGSYESKSFYGTTV
+160 GSYKSNNFTGTTV
-174 ENSSWAYVSSSN
+174 SSGVTWAGKGTAFASITGTARS
-186 KPQNFLP
+186 FAP
-193 KTTFTYDLQIN
+193 KTTFTYEEAVVE

-214 NGETMS
+214 DGDTMS

-239 EDITVNI
+239 KDITVNI

-254 DKTTATIAANKG
+254 DKTSATIAANKG
-266 EQVVTITVPDATA
+266 EQVVTITAPDATA

-285 TPTAA
+285 TPTVD

-390 YLGYLRVDYSTDG
+390 YIGYLRVDYSTDG

-416 ADLSSDWA
+416 ADLSSYWA

-489 LTGIEVTT
+489 LTGIEVTS
-497 TDNNFT
+497 TDPNFT
-503 FEGVPTTVAV
+503 FEGVPASVAV

-548 VSGYVMDEELF
+548 VSGYVMDTELF

-576 GSTST
+576 GSTYT

-690 PSMEMV
+690 PLMEMV

-708 NASKTYTVKNVGTGE
+708 NASKTYTVKNVGTGQ

-806 GWEASNFSVT
+806 GWEANGFSVGT
-816 TKSYTTNPNTTYLA
+816 YGGWGTSTNTTNYAYGSSNG
-830 IASAQGATLVTPRL
+830 STLITPRL
-844 EAKANDV
+844 EAKAGDV
-851 LMWEAY
+851 LTWEADCDY
-857 FDWDDESIRV
+857 ADEGIKV
-867 EYSNDEKE
+867 EYSVDDKATWTVLDIEGLNKSTASGKE
-875 TWNLV
+875 DFYLPNV
-880 QIDGLTMGTGTT
+880 NGYTT
-892 GSLTN
+892 GAAL
-897 SYRPKDN
+897 P
-904 GISSRGA
+904 
-911 KLDMSFKAPADG
+911 MSFTAPADG
-923 FYYLR
+923 YYYLR
-928 FTSSYSGNGVDN
+928 FTSSYNREGVDN
-940 FNGFKLALK
+940 FNGFKLSMK
-949 EHDATISNLDIRS
+949 EHDAGISAITIYETFNQYVERS
-962 SFTQYTDHQV
+962 V
-972 SVTVKEMVGKDEEMT
+972 SVTVKENVGKDETLT
-987 AKFFING
+987 AQFFIDD
-994 TQYGESVTE
+994 TQYGEDVTE
-1003 TVPAGGEKEFFV
+1003 TVTALGEKQFTVKVTLDEI
-1015 AVRLNEVISGDAYF
+1015 ISGDAYF
-1029 VVSNDN
+1029 KVFNDN
-1035 LELTSEH
+1035 INLVSEK
-1042 VAITTNPAVVL
+1042 VAITTNPAIVL
-1053 DETVALEEMPSGYQD
+1053 DETVAPEDLPTSGSQSV
-1068 KVVVKYTA
+1068 VVVKYTA

-1081 TICLPFALTDEN
+1081 TICVPFKISDADLE
-1093 LTALFGE
+1093 AIFGE

-1105 EFYQYKDGELGFR
+1105 DFKSYKDGELGFQEVNALNR
-1118 IASRRYA
+1118 VA
-1125 GYPYIVYCETV
+1125 GYPYIVYSEN
-1136 PTIEEPGYLETYV
+1136 PATIKEPGYILTYV
-1149 SFTSSEKYDE
+1149 EFRSVNYDE
-1159 YNGACF
+1159 YNGARF

-1174 GTMEGKYGVTP
+1174 GTMKGKYGVTP

-1221 GQAIATGIDAM
+1221 GQTIATGIDAV
-1232 EMLNELNGDIYDLQG
+1232 EMLNELNGNVYDLQG
-1247 RKVNHAQKG
+1247 RKVNSAKKG
-1256 VFIQNGKKVLVK
+1256 IFIQNGKKIVVK

>member
-1 MKRKLLFGLV
+1 MKKMKFYFALA
-11 LALLGVVNSVSADEL
+11 LALLGGSYAANADEL
-26 TVYDGTTTNENV
+26 TVYDGTTTNQYV
-38 PLRPYYGD
+38 PLYGYYNDVVG
-46 TSGQKSEFIIPASQ
+46 TQTEFIIPADKLADMDGGSISGIKFYASNASVSWGGSFDVYVKEVEETT
-60 LNAMTGGTIT
+60 LTSGFIGSTGATIVYSGPLSIESNAMTID
-70 KMQFELSTAS
+70 FSEA
-80 SKAWTAKYQVFLKEV
+80 
-95 SQTEFEIVAGSGYYS
+95 I
-110 SSTATPIGNDGA
+110 
-122 TTVYTGVITP
+122 
-132 SGTAVPI
+132 
-139 EFEMPYEYNGGN
+139 PYEGGN
-151 LLVGIYMTA
+151 LLVGITLTA
-160 TGSYESKSFYGTTV
+160 KGSDTRGYFYGDTGVTGSSRYRGGTTGTG
-174 ENSSWAYVSSSN
+174 STQS
-186 KPQNFLP
+186 FLP
-193 KTTFTYDLQIN
+193 KTTFTYDLPVE
-204 GPGLKVKDYK
+204 GPGLKVKGYK
-214 NGETMS
+214 NGATIS
-220 FGMVDAGT
+220 YGMVNSGT
-228 TKTITLVNPGT
+228 EKTLTLSNPGT
-239 EDITVNI
+239 EAITVNI
-246 ATTGGFTA
+246 NTTGAFI
-254 DKTTATIAANKG
+254 ATPSTLTIEAKG
-266 EQVVTITVPDATA
+266 EAVITVAAPDVTS

-285 TPTAA
+285 TPTVAD
-290 GVDPITINL
+290 VDPITINL

-308 FFVDFNDNKKP
+308 IFIDFEDKQLPEGWTAKGY
-319 DEWEA
+319 ES
-324 IGIGSYTTSS
+324 SYGGTYSWSFTS
-334 TMYAWNYENGYA
+334 GYA
-346 WYKYSASTTGN
+346 NYQGYSQTSAGTLT
-357 LGYYYLSLVSPLVKF
+357 SPLVKF
-372 AEGEKLLF
+372 EDGETMLF
-380 KVKKDVAYSS
+380 KTQKNTSSS
-390 YLGYLRVDYSTDG
+390 YNACSVSIEASTDG
-403 TTWNTVEGGTFND
+403 TTWTTIETFTND
-416 ADLSSDWA
+416 VYTEWTERS
-424 EKEVTIPATTKK
+424 VTIPSADVKY
-436 IRFVAAG
+436 IRFKG
-443 IALDD
+443 WYINIDD
-448 IYGGEYSTAPVMN
+448 IYGGEYSMAPVMN
-461 VTAADVSFGM
+461 VTTTDVSFGM

-489 LTGIEVTT
+489 LTGIEVTS
-497 TDNNFT
+497 TDPNFT

-530 HEGTVTVAAP
+530 HEGTVTIAAP

-566 ALPDGWTMES
+566 VLPDGWTMES
-576 GSTST
+576 GSTYT
-581 DYKWTFANGA
+581 DYKWTFADGT

-597 NARLITPALTIA
+597 NARLITPSLTIA

-635 GGEFTLFKTIA
+635 GGEFILFKTIA

-775 NEVAKVT
+775 NEDAKVT

-1003 TVPAGGEKEFFV
+1003 TVPAGGEKEFVV
-1015 AVRLNEVISGDAYF
+1015 AVRLDEVISGDAYF
-1029 VVSNDN
+1029 VVFNDN
-1035 LELTSEH
+1035 LELTSEK

-1159 YNGACF
+1159 YNGARF
-1165 QGTFAPMPA
+1165 QGTFAPIAAP
-1174 GTMEGKYGVTP
+1174 GMEGKYGVTP

-1207 PEDVNPSKLAITID
+1207 PEDADPSKLAITID
-1221 GQAIATGIDAM
+1221 GQTIATGIDAV
-1232 EMLNELNGDIYDLQG
+1232 EMLNELNGNVYDLQG
-1247 RKVNHAQKG
+1247 RKVNSAKKG
-1256 VFIQNGKKVLVK
+1256 IFIQNGKKIVVK

>member
-1 MKRKLLFGLV
+1 MKKMKFYFALA
-11 LALLGVVNSVSADEL
+11 LALLGVGSVANADEL
-26 TVYDGTTTNENV
+26 TVYDGTTTNQYV
-38 PLRPYYGD
+38 PLYGYYNDVVG
-46 TSGQKSEFIIPASQ
+46 TQTEFIIPADKLADMDGGSISGIKFYASNASVSWGGSFDVYVKEVEETT
-60 LNAMTGGTIT
+60 LTSGFIGSTGATIVYSGPLSIESNAMTID
-70 KMQFELSTAS
+70 FSEA
-80 SKAWTAKYQVFLKEV
+80 
-95 SQTEFEIVAGSGYYS
+95 I
-110 SSTATPIGNDGA
+110 
-122 TTVYTGVITP
+122 
-132 SGTAVPI
+132 
-139 EFEMPYEYNGGN
+139 PYEGGN
-151 LLVGIYMTA
+151 LLVGITLTA
-160 TGSYESKSFYGTTV
+160 KGSDTRGYFYGDTGVTGSSRYRGGSTGTGSTQ
-174 ENSSWAYVSSSN
+174 S
-186 KPQNFLP
+186 FLP
-193 KTTFTYDLQIN
+193 KTTFTYDLPVE
-204 GPGLKVKDYK
+204 GPGLKVKGYK
-214 NGETMS
+214 NGATIS
-220 FGMVDAGT
+220 YGM
-228 TKTITLVNPGT
+228 VNPGT
-239 EDITVNI
+239 EKTLTLSNPGTEAITVNI
-246 ATTGGFTA
+246 NTTGGFI
-254 DKTTATIAANKG
+254 ATPSTLTIEAKG
-266 EQVVTITVPDATA
+266 EAVITVAAPDETS

-285 TPTAA
+285 TPTVAD
-290 GVDPITINL
+290 VDPITINL

-308 FFVDFNDNKKP
+308 IFIDFEDKQLPEGWTAKGY
-319 DEWEA
+319 ES
-324 IGIGSYTTSS
+324 SYGGTYSWSFTS
-334 TMYAWNYENGYA
+334 GYA
-346 WYKYSASTTGN
+346 NYQGYSQTSAGTLT
-357 LGYYYLSLVSPLVKF
+357 SPLVKF
-372 AEGEKLLF
+372 EDGETMLF
-380 KVKKDVAYSS
+380 KTQKNTSSS
-390 YLGYLRVDYSTDG
+390 YNACSVSIEASTDG
-403 TTWNTVEGGTFND
+403 TTWTTIETFTND
-416 ADLSSDWA
+416 VYTEWTERS
-424 EKEVTIPATTKK
+424 VTIPSADVKY
-436 IRFVAAG
+436 IRFKG
-443 IALDD
+443 WYINIDD

-461 VTAADVSFGM
+461 VTATDVSFGM

-489 LTGIEVTT
+489 LTGIEITT

-566 ALPDGWTMES
+566 ALPDGWTNT
-576 GSTST
+576 G
-581 DYKWTFANGA
+581 WTFANGEA
-591 ATGSNK
+591 SGAYNSTK
-597 NARLITPALTIA
+597 KQLITPSLVVA

-617 IKKYN
+617 VQKTRN
-622 TWACTLPIYISKD
+622 SGCAMDIYVSKNGAD
-635 GGEFTLFKTIA
+635 FTKHQTIA
-646 NTELSDSYKVF
+646 DADMENGIYKVF
-657 FIDGL
+657 FIEGL
-662 AAGNYKIRFDGDGI
+662 EAGSYQIRFDANDNKI
-676 VMNAINGFHLNMNA
+676 NAINGFHLNMNA
-690 PSMEMV
+690 PLMEMV

-806 GWEASNFSVT
+806 GWEATNWEVGTFGYS
-816 TKSYTTNPNTTYLA
+816 TTNATQ
-830 IASAQGATLVTPRL
+830 IAKATKTAGESVLVTPRL

-851 LMWEAY
+851 LMWEALY
-857 FDWDDESIRV
+857 DWDDESIRV

-1003 TVPAGGEKEFFV
+1003 TVPAGGEKEFVV

-1035 LELTSEH
+1035 LELISEK

-1149 SFTSSEKYDE
+1149 SFTSSEKNDE
-1159 YNGACF
+1159 YNGARF
-1165 QGTFAPMPA
+1165 LGTFAPIAAPGMK
-1174 GTMEGKYGVTP
+1174 GKYGVTP

-1207 PEDVNPSKLAITID
+1207 PEDADPSKLAITID
-1221 GQAIATGIDAM
+1221 GQTIATGIDAI
-1232 EMLNELNGDIYDLQG
+1232 EMLNELNGNVYDLQG
-1247 RKVNHAQKG
+1247 RKVNSAKKG
-1256 VFIQNGKKVLVK
+1256 IFIQNGKKIVVK

>member
-1 MKRKLLFGLV
+1 MKKMKFYFALA
-11 LALLGVVNSVSADEL
+11 LALLGIGSVANADEL
-26 TVYDGTTTNENV
+26 TVYDGTNSNEYV
-38 PLRPYYGD
+38 PVYGNWAD
-46 TSGQKSEFIIPASQ
+46 AYLKSEFVIPATDLADMNGATISALKFYFKEAPSKQ
-60 LNAMTGGTIT
+60 WTGT
-70 KMQFELSTAS
+70 F
-80 SKAWTAKYQVFLKEV
+80 QVFLKEV
-95 SQTEFEIVAGSGYYS
+95 PATTMSSFSG
-110 SSTATPIGNDGA
+110 IDGA
-122 TTVYTGVITP
+122 TIVYE
-132 SGTAVPI
+132 GTFNVVSSQLPI
-139 EFEMPYEYNGGN
+139 EFTSDYEYQGGN
-151 LLVGIYMTA
+151 LLVGVYQTVKGNYA
-160 TGSYESKSFYGTTV
+160 SSSFYGVGQSYTSAVSGYNSTSL
-174 ENSSWAYVSSSN
+174 ENVSATGRA
-186 KPQNFLP
+186 FIP
-193 KTTFTYDLQIN
+193 KTTFTYEIAAEGPAFKVKGFNTGDSFQY
-204 GPGLKVKDYK
+204 PGL
-214 NGETMS
+214 
-220 FGMVDAGT
+220 VDPKTAT
-228 TKTITLVNPGT
+228 TFTLRNPGT
-239 EDITVNI
+239 EPVTVSI
-246 ATTGGFTA
+246 ATTGSFSTEETNVEIGA
-254 DKTTATIAANKG
+254 KG
-266 EQVVTITVPDATA
+266 EVNISVAAPEAFGTSTGTVVFTPSAGLDA
-279 NGTITI
+279 
-285 TPTAA
+285 
-290 GVDPITINL
+290 VTINL
-299 SCVIKDPNK
+299 SATVKDPSK
-308 FFVDFNDNKKP
+308 MFVDFSDGALPEDWKYTQYSSSYNWVYTKD
-319 DEWEA
+319 DELGGYA
-324 IGIGSYTTSS
+324 SYKGSSQSYKGTLTSPVLSFEENEQLYFKTSKYSSS
-334 TMYAWNYENGYA
+334 TYA
-346 WYKYSASTTGN
+346 
-357 LGYYYLSLVSPLVKF
+357 SPSVTIQT
-372 AEGEKLLF
+372 
-380 KVKKDVAYSS
+380 
-390 YLGYLRVDYSTDG
+390 STDG
-403 TTWNTVEGGTFND
+403 ETFTDLQTFTDDVYGTW
-416 ADLSSDWA
+416 
-424 EKEVTIPATTKK
+424 KERLVTIPSGTKY
-436 IRFVAAG
+436 IRFSGWYFNVTH
-443 IALDD
+443 
-448 IYGGEYSTAPVMN
+448 IYGGKILTGAKFVINTKNGQELN
-461 VTAADVSFGM
+461 FGM
-471 VNAEATAT
+471 QEQNAEATKT
-479 FTIKNEGKSD
+479 YTITNNGSEA
-489 LTGIEVTT
+489 LTVSIVAPEVVTVSSSEMSIPAKESTELTITLNTT
-497 TDNNFT
+497 TAGAKN
-503 FEGVPTTVAV
+503 
-513 GETATVTV
+513 
-521 KMSAANKGM
+521 
-530 HEGTVTVAAP
+530 GTVELTTNAIDVTSFSIPVA
-540 EQESKTFN
+540 
-548 VSGYVMDEELF
+548 GYVMDPELF

-576 GSTST
+576 GSTYTS
-581 DYKWTFANGA
+581 YKWTISDGMAS
-591 ATGSNK
+591 ATSS
-597 NARLITPALTIA
+597 NARLITPSLTVA

-617 IKKYN
+617 AKSYG
-622 TWACTLPIYISKD
+622 AGLSHSLPIYVSKN
-635 GGEFTLFKTIA
+635 GGEYTLHTTITDLA
-646 NTELSDSYKVF
+646 DDFKVF
-657 FIDGL
+657 YIEGL
-662 AAGNYKIRFDGDGI
+662 EAGNYQIRFDGNSVALGA
-676 VMNAINGFHLNMNA
+676 VNGFRLNPNN
-690 PSMEMV
+690 PLMEMV

-816 TKSYTTNPNTTYLA
+816 TKSYTTNPNTTSLA

-844 EAKANDV
+844 EAKTGDV

-857 FDWDDESIRV
+857 CDWSDEGFTV
-867 EYSNDEKE
+867 EYSTDDKATWTAIEGYNPYTPQNDG
-875 TWNLV
+875 
-880 QIDGLTMGTGTT
+880 ITT
-892 GSLTN
+892 
-897 SYRPKDN
+897 
-904 GISSRGA
+904 RGA
-911 KLDMSFKAPADG
+911 KKDMSFKAPADG

-1003 TVPAGGEKEFFV
+1003 TVPAGGEKEFVV

-1029 VVSNDN
+1029 VVSNEN
-1035 LELTSEH
+1035 LELTSEK

-1159 YNGACF
+1159 YNGARF
-1165 QGTFAPMPA
+1165 QGTFAPMPT

-1185 TGKIQKGGA
+1185 AGKIQKGGA

-1221 GQAIATGIDAM
+1221 GQTIATGIDAV
-1232 EMLNELNGDIYDLQG
+1232 EMLNELNGNVYDLQG
-1247 RKVNHAQKG
+1247 RKVNSAKKG
-1256 VFIQNGKKVLVK
+1256 IFIQNGKKIVVK

>member
-1 MKRKLLFGLV
+1 MKKMKFYFALA
-11 LALLGVVNSVSADEL
+11 LALLGIGSVANADEL
-26 TVYDGTTTNENV
+26 TVYDGTTTNAEV
-38 PLRPYYGD
+38 PFYGLYVD
-46 TSGQKSEFIIPASQ
+46 DNYQKCEYIIPASA
-60 LNAMTGGTIT
+60 LSGINGAEIKGLKFYTSINNDWGGT
-70 KMQFELSTAS
+70 F
-80 SKAWTAKYQVFLKEV
+80 QVFLKEV
-95 SQTEFEIVAGSGYYS
+95 DNTTLTGFTG
-110 SSTATPIGNDGA
+110 TDGA
-122 TTVYTGVITP
+122 TIVYEGGMSSTNNTIT
-132 SGTAVPI
+132 I
-139 EFEMPYEYNGGN
+139 EFNTPITYNGKN
-151 LLVGIYMTA
+151 LLVGVYETVK
-160 TGSYESKSFYGTTV
+160 GSYKSNNFTGTTV
-174 ENSSWAYVSSSN
+174 SSGVTWAGKGTAFASITGTARS
-186 KPQNFLP
+186 FAP
-193 KTTFTYDLQIN
+193 KTTFTYEEAVVE

-214 NGETMS
+214 DGDTMS

-239 EDITVNI
+239 KDITVNI

-254 DKTTATIAANKG
+254 DKTSATIAANKG
-266 EQVVTITVPDATA
+266 EQVVTITAPDATA

-285 TPTAA
+285 TPTVD

-390 YLGYLRVDYSTDG
+390 YIGYLRVDYSTDG

-416 ADLSSDWA
+416 ADLSSYWA

-489 LTGIEVTT
+489 LTGIEVTS
-497 TDNNFT
+497 TDPNFT
-503 FEGVPTTVAV
+503 FEGVPASVAV

-548 VSGYVMDEELF
+548 VSGYVMDTELF

-576 GSTST
+576 GSTYT

-690 PSMEMV
+690 PLMEMV

-708 NASKTYTVKNVGTGE
+708 SASKTYTVKNVGTGQ

-775 NEVAKVT
+775 NEDAKVT

-793 AWDEDFEGGVMPI
+793 AWDEDFEGGTMPI
-806 GWEASNFSVT
+806 GWDATNWEVGTFDYS
-816 TKSYTTNPNTTYLA
+816 TTNATQ
-830 IASAQGATLVTPRL
+830 IAKATKTAGESVLVTPRL

-851 LMWEAY
+851 LMWEAD
-857 FDWDDESIRV
+857 FDWYDESIRV

-880 QIDGLTMGTGTT
+880 QIDGLTMGTGAT

-1003 TVPAGGEKEFFV
+1003 TVPAGGEKEFVV

-1035 LELTSEH
+1035 LELTSEK

-1149 SFTSSEKYDE
+1149 SFTSSEKNDE
-1159 YNGACF
+1159 YNGARF

-1174 GTMEGKYGVTP
+1174 GTMKGKYGVTP

-1221 GQAIATGIDAM
+1221 GQTIATGIDAV
-1232 EMLNELNGDIYDLQG
+1232 EMLNELNGNVYDLQG
-1247 RKVNHAQKG
+1247 RKVNSAKKG
-1256 VFIQNGKKVLVK
+1256 IFIQNGKKIVVK

>member
-1 MKRKLLFGLV
+1 MSIATTGSFSTEETNVEIGAKGEVNISVAAPEAFGTSTGTVVFTPSAGLDAV
-11 LALLGVVNSVSADEL
+11 TINLSATVKDPSKMFVDFSDGALPEDWKYTQYSSSYNWVYTKDDEL
-26 TVYDGTTTNENV
+26 GGYASYKGSSQSYKGTLTSPVLSFEENEQ
-38 PLRPYYGD
+38 LYFK
-46 TSGQKSEFIIPASQ
+46 TSK
-60 LNAMTGGTIT
+60 
-70 KMQFELSTAS
+70 
-80 SKAWTAKYQVFLKEV
+80 
-95 SQTEFEIVAGSGYYS
+95 YS
-110 SSTATPIGNDGA
+110 SSTYASPSVTIQTSTDGE
-122 TTVYTGVITP
+122 TFTDLQTFTDDVYGTWKERLVTIP
-132 SGTAVPI
+132 SGT
-139 EFEMPYEYNGGN
+139 
-151 LLVGIYMTA
+151 
-160 TGSYESKSFYGTTV
+160 
-174 ENSSWAYVSSSN
+174 
-186 KPQNFLP
+186 
-193 KTTFTYDLQIN
+193 
-204 GPGLKVKDYK
+204 
-214 NGETMS
+214 
-220 FGMVDAGT
+220 
-228 TKTITLVNPGT
+228 
-239 EDITVNI
+239 
-246 ATTGGFTA
+246 
-254 DKTTATIAANKG
+254 
-266 EQVVTITVPDATA
+266 
-279 NGTITI
+279 
-285 TPTAA
+285 
-290 GVDPITINL
+290 
-299 SCVIKDPNK
+299 
-308 FFVDFNDNKKP
+308 
-319 DEWEA
+319 
-324 IGIGSYTTSS
+324 
-334 TMYAWNYENGYA
+334 
-346 WYKYSASTTGN
+346 KY
-357 LGYYYLSLVSPLVKF
+357 
-372 AEGEKLLF
+372 
-380 KVKKDVAYSS
+380 
-390 YLGYLRVDYSTDG
+390 
-403 TTWNTVEGGTFND
+403 
-416 ADLSSDWA
+416 
-424 EKEVTIPATTKK
+424 
-436 IRFVAAG
+436 IRFSGWYFNVTH
-443 IALDD
+443 
-448 IYGGEYSTAPVMN
+448 IYGGKILTGAKFVINTKNGQELN
-461 VTAADVSFGM
+461 FGM
-471 VNAEATAT
+471 QEQNAEATKT
-479 FTIKNEGKSD
+479 YTITNNGSEA
-489 LTGIEVTT
+489 LTVSIVAPEVVTVSSSEMSIPAKESTELTITLNTT
-497 TDNNFT
+497 TAGAKN
-503 FEGVPTTVAV
+503 
-513 GETATVTV
+513 
-521 KMSAANKGM
+521 
-530 HEGTVTVAAP
+530 GTVELTTNAIDVTSFSIPVA
-540 EQESKTFN
+540 
-548 VSGYVMDEELF
+548 GYVMDPELF

-576 GSTST
+576 GSTYTS
-581 DYKWTFANGA
+581 YKWTISDGMAS
-591 ATGSNK
+591 ATSS
-597 NARLITPALTIA
+597 NARLITPSLTVA

-617 IKKYN
+617 AKSYG
-622 TWACTLPIYISKD
+622 AGLSHSLPIYVSKN
-635 GGEFTLFKTIA
+635 GGEYTLHTTITDLA
-646 NTELSDSYKVF
+646 DDFKVF
-657 FIDGL
+657 YIEGL
-662 AAGNYKIRFDGDGI
+662 EAGNYQIRFDGNSVALGA
-676 VMNAINGFHLNMNA
+676 VNGFRLNPNN
-690 PSMEMV
+690 PLMEMV

-816 TKSYTTNPNTTYLA
+816 TKSYTTNPNTTSLA

-844 EAKANDV
+844 EAKTGDV

-857 FDWDDESIRV
+857 CDWSDEGFTV
-867 EYSNDEKE
+867 EYSTDDKATWTAIEGYNPYTPQNDG
-875 TWNLV
+875 
-880 QIDGLTMGTGTT
+880 ITT
-892 GSLTN
+892 
-897 SYRPKDN
+897 
-904 GISSRGA
+904 RGA
-911 KLDMSFKAPADG
+911 KKDMSFKAPADG

-1003 TVPAGGEKEFFV
+1003 TVPAGGEKEFVV

-1029 VVSNDN
+1029 VVSNEN
-1035 LELTSEH
+1035 LELTSEK

-1159 YNGACF
+1159 YNGARF
-1165 QGTFAPMPA
+1165 QGTFAPMPT

-1185 TGKIQKGGA
+1185 AGKIQKGGA

-1221 GQAIATGIDAM
+1221 GQTIATGIDAV
-1232 EMLNELNGDIYDLQG
+1232 EMLNELNGNVYDLQG
-1247 RKVNHAQKG
+1247 RKVNSAKKG
-1256 VFIQNGKKVLVK
+1256 IFIQNGKKIVVK